1 MTRPHLE
8 FLAEINNESFT
19 QNQEWF
25 SSDLQVHHRPKE
37 CIMSVGI
44 NANKTVQITFD
55 SGSTWVDFATA
66 KKLDFKDQIN
76 LVISPNDL
84 VNFRCTDGSGCTV
97 AHMHI
102 YFKEF

>member
-19 QNQEWF
+19 QNQEWL

-44 NANKTVQITFD
+44 NANKTIQITLD

-76 LVISPNDL
+76 LVISPDDL
-84 VNFRCTDGSGCTV
+84 VNFRCTDSAGS
-97 AHMHI
+97 
-102 YFKEF
+102 